1 MTETASGVRARSLS
15 LRKLPG
21 LVRHPLD
28 ALVEAGNTANGEIV
42 RLGVGS
48 TGPYLVT
55 SPDHL
60 ETVLHNPDRY
70 VREGLLWNG
79 VRRAVG
85 EAILVTEG
93 PVWKSSRDVLR
104 PLFTPAR
111 VNTMT
116 DRMAEAIADAVDGLD
131 EPARTGE
138 VVDAPTELARIVCQA
153 TMRVLFGD
161 RISVPDAV
169 RMVDAFGVIAT
180 EMIPR
185 IVVPWAPNWLPLPGD
200 RAFAAAVATLD
211 EIVLPIIRSVR
222 QEPDGGDDIISALCA
237 PRDIEGDAVTE
248 KQIRD
253 DVVAMVSTSTETT
266 IAVLSWLWPV
276 LAAQP
281 EVAGKLYAE
290 IDRVVGGAP
299 VRRAHVPE
307 LRYTR
312 MVLDELLRL
321 WPAGWFIP
329 RMAVR
334 DEVLGGTRIE
344 AGATIL
350 VSPYVTHRVR
360 KFWTRPDDFDPE
372 RFDPDGPKPDPHYSY
387 FPFGGGQHRCLGQ
400 YLFAVEAPLII
411 ATLLSRFR
419 PELVGPADFTPRMGA
434 SLRPATEAKL
444 VLRPVRAV
452 AA

>member
-1 MTETASGVRARSLS
+1 MSEAASGVKARSLA

-21 LVRHPLD
+21 LVRHPLE
-28 ALVEAGNTANGEIV
+28 ALVEAGNAANGEIV

-48 TGPYLVT
+48 MGPYLVT

-60 ETVLHNPDRY
+60 ETVLHNPEKY
-70 VREGLLWNG
+70 VREGLLWDG

-93 PVWKSSRDVLR
+93 PIWKSSRDVLR
-104 PLFTPAR
+104 PLFTPGR

-116 DRMAEAIADAVDGLD
+116 DRMAEAIQDAVDGL
-131 EPARTGE
+131 EEAAREGRTI
-138 VVDAPTELARIVCQA
+138 DAATELARIVCQA

-161 RISVPDAV
+161 KISVPDAV

-180 EMIPR
+180 KMIPR
-185 IVVPWAPNWLPLPGD
+185 IVVPWAPSWLPLPGD
-200 RAFAAAVATLD
+200 RAFAVAVATID
-211 EIVLPIIRSVR
+211 DIVLPIIRAVR
-222 QEPDGGDDIISALCA
+222 RNPDGGDDIISALCA
-237 PRDIEGDAVTE
+237 PREIEGQEVTE

-276 LAAQP
+276 LAAHP
-281 EVAGKLYAE
+281 EIAGKLYAE
-290 IDRVVGGAP
+290 IDQVVGGAE

-344 AGATIL
+344 AGAIVL
-350 VSPYVTHRVR
+350 VSPYVTQRMR
-360 KFWTRPDDFDPE
+360 AFWSSPDDFDPE
-372 RFDPDGPKPDPHYSY
+372 RFDPDGPKPEPHYSY

-411 ATLLSRFR
+411 ATLLNRFR
-419 PELVGPADFTPRMGA
+419 PELIGPADFTPRMGA

-444 VLRPVRAV
+444 VLHPVRAV

>member
-1 MTETASGVRARSLS
+1 MAETASGTRARRLA

-28 ALVEAGNTANGEIV
+28 ALVEAGNAANGEIV

-48 TGPYLVT
+48 VGPYLVT

-70 VREGLLWNG
+70 VREGLLWDG

-104 PLFTPAR
+104 PLFTPGR

-116 DRMAEAIADAVDGLD
+116 DRMAEAIRDAVTDLEGT
-131 EPARTGE
+131 ARTGGT
-138 VVDAPTELARIVCQA
+138 VDAASELARIVCRA

-185 IVVPWAPNWLPLPGD
+185 IVLPWAPNWLPLPGD

-211 EIVLPIIRSVR
+211 DIVLPIIREVR
-222 QEPDGGDDIISALCA
+222 RNPDGGEDVISTLCA
-237 PRDIEGDAVTE
+237 ARGVDGEEVTE
-248 KQIRD
+248 QQIRD

-276 LAAQP
+276 LAAHP
-281 EVAGKLYAE
+281 EVAARLHAE
-290 IDRVVGGAP
+290 VDRVVGNSE
-299 VRRAHVPE
+299 VRRSHVPQ

-329 RMAVR
+329 RMAVG

-350 VSPYVTHRVR
+350 VSPYVTHRMAA
-360 KFWTRPDDFDPE
+360 FWSDPDDFDPE
-372 RFDPDGPKPDPHYSY
+372 RFDPDGPKPEPYYSY
-387 FPFGGGQHRCLGQ
+387 FPFGGVSTAAWASTC
-400 YLFAVEAPLII
+400 
-411 ATLLSRFR
+411 SRSR
-419 PELVGPADFTPRMGA
+419 RH
-434 SLRPATEAKL
+434 
-444 VLRPVRAV
+444 
-452 AA
+452 

>member
-1 MTETASGVRARSLS
+1 MSEAATGAVARNLP

-21 LVRHPLD
+21 LVRHPLE
-28 ALVEAGNTANGEIV
+28 ALVEAGNAANGDIV
-42 RLGVGS
+42 RLGVGPV
-48 TGPYLVT
+48 GPYLVT

-60 ETVLHNPDRY
+60 ETVLHNPETY
-70 VREGLLWNG
+70 VREGLLWTG

-93 PVWKSSRDVLR
+93 AVWKSSRDVLR
-104 PLFTPAR
+104 PLFTSAR
-111 VNTMT
+111 VNAMT
-116 DRMAEAIADAVDGLD
+116 DRMAEAIRDAVDGLA
-131 EPARTGE
+131 EPAREGRT
-138 VVDAPTELARIVCQA
+138 VDAGTELARIVCQA
-153 TMRVLFGD
+153 TTRVLFGD
-161 RISVPDAV
+161 KITVSDAV

-185 IVVPWAPNWLPLPGD
+185 IVVPWAPGWLPLPGD

-211 EIVLPIIRSVR
+211 EIVLPLIREAR
-222 QEPDGGDDIISALCA
+222 RHPDGGDDIISALCA
-237 PRDIEGDAVTE
+237 PREIDGAAVTE

-253 DVVAMVSTSTETT
+253 DLVAMVSTSTETT

-276 LAAQP
+276 LAAHQ
-281 EVAGKLYAE
+281 EVAEKLYAE
-290 IDRVVGGAP
+290 IDRVVGGAE
-299 VRRAHVPE
+299 VRRSHLPE

-334 DEVLGGTRIE
+334 DEVLGGTRIA
-344 AGATIL
+344 AGSTIL
-350 VSPYVTHRVR
+350 VSPYVTQRMR
-360 KFWTRPDDFDPE
+360 AFWSDPDDFDPE
-372 RFDPDGPKPDPHYSY
+372 RFDPDGPKPEPHYSY
-387 FPFGGGQHRCLGQ
+387 LPFGGGPHRCLGQ

-411 ATLLSRFR
+411 ATILSRFR
-419 PELVGPADFTPRMGA
+419 PHLVGPVDFTPRMGA

-452 AA
+452 VP

>member
-1 MTETASGVRARSLS
+1 MSEAASGVARNLP
-15 LRKLPG
+15 LRKLLG
-21 LVRHPLD
+21 LVRRPLE
-28 ALVEAGNTANGEIV
+28 ALVEAGNAANGGIV

-48 TGPYLVT
+48 VGPYLVT
-55 SPDHL
+55 SPNHL
-60 ETVLHNPDRY
+60 ETVLHNPETY

-104 PLFTPAR
+104 PLFTSAR
-111 VNTMT
+111 VNAMT
-116 DRMAEAIADAVDGLD
+116 DRMAEAIRDAVDGLE
-131 EPARTGE
+131 EPAREGRI
-138 VVDAPTELARIVCQA
+138 VDAGTELARIVCQA
-153 TMRVLFGD
+153 TTRVLFGD
-161 RISVPDAV
+161 KITVSDAV

-185 IVVPWAPNWLPLPGD
+185 IVVPWAPGWLPLPGD

-211 EIVLPIIRSVR
+211 EIVLPLIREAR
-222 QEPDGGDDIISALCA
+222 RHPDGGDDIISALCA
-237 PRDIEGDAVTE
+237 PREIDGVEVTE

-253 DVVAMVSTSTETT
+253 DLVAMVSTSTETT

-276 LAAQP
+276 LAADH
-281 EVAGKLYAE
+281 EVAEKLYAE
-290 IDRVVGGAP
+290 IDRVVGGAD
-299 VRRAHVPE
+299 VHRSHMSE

-329 RMAVR
+329 RMAIR
-334 DEVLGGTRIE
+334 DEMLGGTRIA
-344 AGATIL
+344 AGSTIL
-350 VSPYVTHRVR
+350 VSPYVTQRMTA
-360 KFWTRPDDFDPE
+360 FWPNPDDFDPE
-372 RFDPDGPKPDPHYSY
+372 RFDPDGPKPEPHYSY
-387 FPFGGGQHRCLGQ
+387 FPFGGGPHRCLGQ

-411 ATLLSRFR
+411 ATMLSRFR
-419 PELVGPADFTPRMGA
+419 PQLVGPVDFTPRMGA

-444 VLRPVRAV
+444 VLHPVRAV
-452 AA
+452 VP